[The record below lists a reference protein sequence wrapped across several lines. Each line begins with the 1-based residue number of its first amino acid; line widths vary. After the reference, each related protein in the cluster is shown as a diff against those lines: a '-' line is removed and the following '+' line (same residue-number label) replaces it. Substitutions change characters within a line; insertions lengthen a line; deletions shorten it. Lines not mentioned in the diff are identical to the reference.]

1 MTSSPTSADIGAKT
15 DPITRGALSHKL
27 ACSSHRRTTTW
38 RFESWNGGRRSR
50 AGCTPS
56 WTPPKSGG
64 AQPSAR
70 QAREQLALLALS
82 ARIDDTSLLDDIER
96 NTDELEERSRERT
109 RADRPPAPT
118 PRPIIL
124 TVRAGAG
131 GRDAQA
137 FAARLLRMYV
147 RYAQRTRTRHTLLH
161 AEHTDAGTRSATL
174 RVHPRPGQRWHTEHG
189 VHRIT
194 HLSGVGSGRGRRHT
208 SFVAVE
214 ALEEPAPAE
223 TPTIARE
230 AVRIDVFRGSG
241 PGGQHRNA
249 TESSV
254 RIRHIES
261 GITAV
266 CAGARSQHANY
277 EAAMRILVAR
287 LTERDRRAAESARA
301 RARRDRAPAGFG
313 HHVRTY
319 RMERD
324 SVQDNARGVRV
335 SGANTVLEGDLARL
349 WRAQRTKSR

>member
-1 MTSSPTSADIGAKT
+1 MPWRRMRSDPILSVSPSVTTGTPDRCACTCTVMKTASNASNAAARRTIEDSCLNSHRAKRDLSRMFMGFIPARAEMTSSPTSADIGAKT

-241 PGGQHRNA
+241 PGG
-249 TESSV
+249 
-254 RIRHIES
+254 
-261 GITAV
+261 
-266 CAGARSQHANY
+266 
-277 EAAMRILVAR
+277 
-287 LTERDRRAAESARA
+287 
-301 RARRDRAPAGFG
+301 
-313 HHVRTY
+313 
-319 RMERD
+319 
-324 SVQDNARGVRV
+324 
-335 SGANTVLEGDLARL
+335 
-349 WRAQRTKSR
+349 

>member
-1 MTSSPTSADIGAKT
+1 
-15 DPITRGALSHKL
+15 
-27 ACSSHRRTTTW
+27 
-38 RFESWNGGRRSR
+38 
-50 AGCTPS
+50 
-56 WTPPKSGG
+56 
-64 AQPSAR
+64 
-70 QAREQLALLALS
+70 
-82 ARIDDTSLLDDIER
+82 
-96 NTDELEERSRERT
+96 
-109 RADRPPAPT
+109 
-118 PRPIIL
+118 
-124 TVRAGAG
+124 
-131 GRDAQA
+131 
-137 FAARLLRMYV
+137 MYV

-349 WRAQRTKSR
+349 WRAQRAKSR